1 MNPVPDLIEDMQF
14 SEDWADDDFG
24 MDEDDDMLLLS
35 AAESVETAVKGK
47 LIQATKEDVTRHQ
60 VARVVPITV
69 NQGATNRKTPKKE
82 IQTSI
87 DSFLKP
93 KKARMETFQPDF
105 ELEDDLELFN
115 DVPEMP
121 PEPAVISADP
131 FVYLSE
137 VKKKTKEN
145 PDKRIHVTVKV
156 FDFDFVI

>member
-1 MNPVPDLIEDMQF
+1 M
-14 SEDWADDDFG
+14 
-24 MDEDDDMLLLS
+24 
-35 AAESVETAVKGK
+35 
-47 LIQATKEDVTRHQ
+47 IQAASADVRQHQ

-69 NQGATNRKTPKKE
+69 NPVSTNRKTPKKE

-87 DSFLKP
+87 NSFLKP

-121 PEPAVISADP
+121 PEPAVVSADP

-137 VKKKTKEN
+137 AKKKTKEN

-156 FDFDFVI
+156 FDFNSVVYNFSIQA